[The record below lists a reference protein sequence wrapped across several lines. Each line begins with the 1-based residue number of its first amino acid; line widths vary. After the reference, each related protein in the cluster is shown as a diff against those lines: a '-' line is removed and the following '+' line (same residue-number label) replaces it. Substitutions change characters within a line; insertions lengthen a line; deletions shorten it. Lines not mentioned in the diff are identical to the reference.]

1 MDALLNGIL
10 SSKHPDQLKKQL
22 LHKIADKGAQPQAIK
37 TIKSV
42 FELTINWYLEI
53 DNELA
58 SNEGL
63 TILKS
68 WAKHNLSTF
77 EQFFDRDYLVGLLL
91 KKCRRE
97 CNIPILVKECLHLLQ
112 RSAIFYSH
120 LKVVEAMA
128 INYVQQHP
136 SMASIVNFISL
147 LRTFK
152 ECIPKGDFTSKF
164 CVALINGVALIG
176 QPDGR
181 VLEYIQG
188 SELIFKF
195 INALWNQA
203 DSRFILESLK
213 AVFTLISDES
223 IEMTFCLGA
232 IVQHIPKEMI
242 DIVVKYAVF
251 ESNIDDDS
259 MTRALNRII
268 GWIQW
273 PTAVNVSVWI
283 IGFLQSLAAEKRFTV
298 LISVTED
305 KIEQVFKAVE
315 LSQVRKG
322 ALNVL
327 THMLLSFQH
336 SPEPFHK
343 ILPKIPRVMSILTT
357 ETSAHS
363 QDCAVRLAYLIHCCM
378 YHHAG
383 YPDLYDPVM
392 EIIKEFPQPDPE
404 EIQKKLAETRWTN
417 QKAGN
422 KNYVVKVTQRSET
435 GKTGLHNLGN
445 TCFMNSIVQA
455 LFMAD
460 GFRRS
465 IFSLSSMG
473 DKNLSTKL
481 QQLFAF
487 LSYTQRPAYAP
498 INFLAASRPPWF
510 TAGHQQDC
518 SEFLKYL
525 LDQIHEEEKTAVKK
539 KKLSINGKQ
548 GQATTE
554 EASET
559 TEANSVIEDC
569 FGGQVKTTYT
579 CLTCKT
585 ESSRTELFTDLPLA
599 FPEYGTCEKS
609 LVGGD
614 SKCKKS
620 GDSSKVNDEDK
631 KHSDTTASKK
641 LHLNDLVQFYFKP
654 EKMTGDN
661 KYFCEKCG
669 ELQDAERSIKLKQVP
684 DTLIF
689 TLLRFSYDAK
699 KQRRTKIFRDV
710 KYPRTLVLPSDCDSA
725 ETSEKPTDRRK
736 SVRTMIT
743 NKIEEC
749 GINTN
754 TSNSKGEI
762 YSLFG
767 VIIHSGVSSESG
779 HYYCYARHSLF
790 TNPEAYCDKVQDCK
804 DEDEIDFLQ
813 NKWYLFNDSSV
824 SHAHF
829 NSFSN
834 VTQRF
839 TKDTPYILLYKRIT
853 PSQAEGQDI
862 DLNKSL
868 HTSEV
873 DPPMRADLRALVNKD
888 NTFFLQEQETAAK
901 TKSTKKQD
909 AANTS
914 SWFNWN
920 NDDDNG
926 PPGSCGGGDGGS
938 GFGGLN
944 GANRF
949 IF

>member
-164 CVALINGVALIG
+164 CVALINGVALVG
-176 QPDGR
+176 HPDGR

-305 KIEQVFKAVE
+305 KIEQ
-315 LSQVRKG
+315 R
-322 ALNVL
+322 
-327 THMLLSFQH
+327 LL
-336 SPEPFHK
+336 
-343 ILPKIPRVMSILTT
+343 
-357 ETSAHS
+357 HS
-363 QDCAVRLAYLIHCCM
+363 QDCAVRLAFYLIHCCM

-392 EIIKEFPQPDPE
+392 EIIKDFPQPDPDV
-404 EIQKKLAETRWTN
+404 IQKKLAETRWTN

-422 KNYVVKVTQRSET
+422 K
-435 GKTGLHNLGN
+435 
-445 TCFMNSIVQA
+445 
-455 LFMAD
+455 
-460 GFRRS
+460 
-465 IFSLSSMG
+465 
-473 DKNLSTKL
+473 KL
-481 QQLFAF
+481 CCQGH
-487 LSYTQRPAYAP
+487 TERPAYAP

-525 LDQIHEEEKTAVKK
+525 LDQIHEEEKTAVSSADVFQKENM
-539 KKLSINGKQ
+539 LDNN
-548 GQATTE
+548 
-554 EASET
+554 
-559 TEANSVIEDC
+559 NSM
-569 FGGQVKTTYT
+569 
-579 CLTCKT
+579 
-585 ESSRTELFTDLPLA
+585 
-599 FPEYGTCEKS
+599 
-609 LVGGD
+609 
-614 SKCKKS
+614 S
-620 GDSSKVNDEDK
+620 GNIGRG
-631 KHSDTTASKK
+631 ARQ
-641 LHLNDLVQFYFKP
+641 N
-654 EKMTGDN
+654 
-661 KYFCEKCG
+661 
-669 ELQDAERSIKLKQVP
+669 
-684 DTLIF
+684 
-689 TLLRFSYDAK
+689 AK
-699 KQRRTKIFRDV
+699 KIQKPIPEIFVRISG
-710 KYPRTLVLPSDCDSA
+710 KSSNCSKTRYELPQSLCKLLCSENNHNGPREWESKACK
-725 ETSEKPTDRRK
+725 ET
-736 SVRTMIT
+736 
-743 NKIEEC
+743 N
-749 GINTN
+749 
-754 TSNSKGEI
+754 
-762 YSLFG
+762 
-767 VIIHSGVSSESG
+767 HSSTYGKCS
-779 HYYCYARHSLF
+779 C
-790 TNPEAYCDKVQDCK
+790 
-804 DEDEIDFLQ
+804 LQ
-813 NKWYLFNDSSV
+813 NP
-824 SHAHF
+824 
-829 NSFSN
+829 SN
-834 VTQRF
+834 WC
-839 TKDTPYILLYKRIT
+839 
-853 PSQAEGQDI
+853 
-862 DLNKSL
+862 
-868 HTSEV
+868 HTT
-873 DPPMRADLRALVNKD
+873 N
-888 NTFFLQEQETAAK
+888 
-901 TKSTKKQD
+901 
-909 AANTS
+909 
-914 SWFNWN
+914 
-920 NDDDNG
+920 
-926 PPGSCGGGDGGS
+926 
-938 GFGGLN
+938 
-944 GANRF
+944 
-949 IF
+949 